1 MISQMERRRRC
12 MRIVA
17 NDTIDLLSDCECVAV
32 AVAAVPGHL
41 IQETCVTSFGGQP
54 QPETERPQTS
64 PEVGVLQQRCES
76 PRPEQ
81 RRT

>member
-1 MISQMERRRRC
+1 MIKQIERRRGC

-41 IQETCVTSFGGQP
+41 IQETCITILDGQP
-54 QPETERPQTS
+54 QLETEPAQTS
-64 PEVGVLQQRCES
+64 PAMRG
-76 PRPEQ
+76 
-81 RRT
+81 RRRSVAPISAT